1 MATLTSLTTNYFAT
15 PKEGFTTTL
24 SSTISLGATTVPL
37 NSITGYT
44 NGAIITLVVDPSDPT
59 KKQVF
64 TGVVD
69 TAGVQVTSVV
79 WTEGTDQSHTTG
91 ATVVDYVTATH
102 MAAAVKGL
110 IQEHTQ
116 SGTHSTT
123 LITARTE
130 DTNPDPDADYLLTY
144 DASAGALKKVL
155 PSNLSGGVDGW
166 TKNVLPSVSSVTNN
180 GNRSY
185 TMSFASSISSY
196 LSPGMRVRATRTV
209 TAPTTVFSL
218 DGSNDYYNK
227 TSPAGMT
234 FTDDFVVSAWVRL
247 SSYALGTIASRYNGT
262 SGWALQ
268 VLATGQIQL
277 GGYNGG
283 VANNSI
289 VTSYQSIP
297 LNKWVHITAQL
308 DMSSFTATTTT
319 SYVMLDG
326 VDVPASVSRGGT
338 NPTALVQA
346 GNLEIGSAN
355 AGSFLGGYITD
366 VMIFNAKVTQAT
378 MRGYMSQKP
387 TGSETSL
394 ISAYSNGSTTDLN
407 TGNANNLTAQNG
419 ATTSTSYAPY
429 GVNSFGTA
437 VGTYE
442 YGIVT
447 GLASSTDVYVQV
459 PEGCAI
465 PTSGGVSAVDLS
477 SVKVPY
483 GFVAESGRWRV
494 EVRICST
501 INASAGTANTWF
513 NPGGVK
519 ITVPIGS
526 WSFGYSV
533 QVYATVNPGTTQSV
547 YVGLFTSAPA
557 NISTTA
563 PTEPLTSRHY
573 AATGG
578 GTTQEVAPTLNRQG
592 HVTTSSA
599 TDYLLTIGAGVAA
612 NNLQILPGGGA
623 ALIFADPAHL

>member
-166 TKNVLPSVSSVTNN
+166 TKNVLPSVSSVTYN

-185 TMSFASSISSY
+185 TMSFGSSIASY

-218 DGSNDYYNK
+218 DGSNDYYSK
-227 TSPAGMT
+227 ASPAGMT
-234 FTDDFVVSAWVRL
+234 FTDDFVISCWVRAT
-247 SSYALGTIASRYNGT
+247 SYANATLVSRTDATPANGWRLYMN
-262 SGWALQ
+262 SS
-268 VLATGQIQL
+268 GQINLQGL
-277 GGYNGG
+277 NAGATNQRNI
-283 VANNSI
+283 A
-289 VTSYQSIP
+289 TYQSIP

-308 DMSSFTATTTT
+308 DMSSGTATTTT
-319 SYVMLDG
+319 NYIMLDG
-326 VDVPASVSRGGT
+326 VDVPISLSTSGT
-338 NPTALVQA
+338 NPTTLAQSGDLTIGRDGS
-346 GNLEIGSAN
+346 GNY
-355 AGSFLGGYITD
+355 FPGYITD

-407 TGNANNLTAQNG
+407 TGNANNLTANNG

-429 GVNSFGTA
+429 GVNSFGTP

-447 GLASSTDVYVQV
+447 ALASSTDVVVQF
-459 PEGCAI
+459 PEGSCP

-477 SVKVPY
+477 AYKCPY
-483 GFVAESGRWRV
+483 GFPAQEGRWRI
-494 EVRICST
+494 ESIYKAAQTST
-501 INASAGTANTWF
+501 TITALNQWF
-513 NPGGVK
+513 AFAALQIV
-519 ITVPIGS
+519 VPIGA
-526 WSFGYSV
+526 WRVGYGLTPQFNFGGVASSLAVLRLASSVPTNATYDEFTAYMYSQNGV
-533 QVYATVNPGTTQSV
+533 SQLVGPMVKEANSDSTSTSTFSVYASATAGTTNI
-547 YVGLFTSAPA
+547 TA
-557 NISTTA
+557 N
-563 PTEPLTSRHY
+563 
-573 AATGG
+573 
-578 GTTQEVAPTLNRQG
+578 LN
-592 HVTTSSA
+592 
-599 TDYLLTIGAGVAA
+599 AGV
-612 NNLQILPGGGA
+612 GGDA
-623 ALIFADPAHL
+623 IYAKFALL